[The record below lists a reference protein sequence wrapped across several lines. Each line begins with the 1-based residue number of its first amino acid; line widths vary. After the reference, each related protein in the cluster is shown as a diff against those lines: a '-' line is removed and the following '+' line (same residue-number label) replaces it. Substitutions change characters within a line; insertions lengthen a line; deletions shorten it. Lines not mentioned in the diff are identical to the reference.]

1 MALVMYKTEH
11 FDEVLRIYVNAFTA
25 PPLNYDFVTHEK
37 AGRYIRDLTQAPG
50 FLGYV
55 YADGGKTTAFI
66 FGALDNYF
74 DGNLYQVK
82 EFAVDAKNQRSG
94 IGAKVMCLLES
105 KLASIGVDAINLN
118 TSRHLPAHAFY
129 LKNGYTEV
137 TENVCL
143 MKWL

>member
-1 MALVMYKTEH
+1 MALIMYKSEH
-11 FDEVLRIYVNAFTA
+11 FEEVLRIYVSAFTA
-25 PPLNYDFVTHEK
+25 PPLNYNFVTHKK
-37 AGRYIRDLTQAPG
+37 AGRYIRDLAQAPG

-55 YADGGKTTAFI
+55 YAGGGKITAFV

-74 DGNLYQVK
+74 EGNLYQVK
-82 EFAVDAKNQRSG
+82 EFAVDPTNQRG
-94 IGAKVMCLLES
+94 GTGAKVMGLLES
-105 KLASIGVDAINLN
+105 KLAAIGVDAINLS
-118 TSRHLPAHAFY
+118 TSRHLPAYAFY